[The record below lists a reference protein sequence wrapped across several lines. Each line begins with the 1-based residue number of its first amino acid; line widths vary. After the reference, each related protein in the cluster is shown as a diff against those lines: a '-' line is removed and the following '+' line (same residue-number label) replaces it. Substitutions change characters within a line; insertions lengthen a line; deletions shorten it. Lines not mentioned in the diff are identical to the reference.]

1 MGNIFSDENDEEH
14 EEQNK
19 INEEAEDES
28 NINLLFNWFG
38 GEKEETETYEG
49 KKKVKNVKFDDKF
62 TFDDDGLRKP
72 QSHQKTRKRKTGQ
85 KNRTKARRY

>member
-1 MGNIFSDENDEEH
+1 MGNIFSDENDEEEH
-14 EEQNK
+14 Q

-38 GEKEETETYEG
+38 GERDETSTNET

-72 QSHQKTRKRKTGQ
+72 QTQSHQKTRKRKTGQ
-85 KNRTKARRY
+85 KNKTKARRY